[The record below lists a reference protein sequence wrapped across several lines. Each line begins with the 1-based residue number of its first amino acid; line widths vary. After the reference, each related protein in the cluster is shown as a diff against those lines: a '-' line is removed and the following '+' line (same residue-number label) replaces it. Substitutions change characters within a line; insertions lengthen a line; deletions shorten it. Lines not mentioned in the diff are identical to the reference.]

1 MFHRRVVSHAH
12 RALASTLAGALALT
26 VGVTSLDGLAW
37 AAPTSPAL
45 AKGGASLSASVEMLR
60 SLGLVD
66 EAGRAIV
73 HEAVVD
79 GRAYAAGA
87 LETLVFDGATDLTR
101 TATVDGAAV
110 ALRDI
115 KTMFEIESEVAR
127 LNETYFTDKPLT
139 DAHRSSVSSL
149 LSQIE
154 SSGLQIA
161 AAAEPRD
168 EGYAQQDLT
177 VAITGDL
184 DLAPGGSK
192 TITLTLS
199 AVPAQDVSVMVR
211 PIDGSARY
219 RTHYTGRLGTTT
231 AIERSGEAF
240 PIEFL
245 SGTTNLTETLTFTA
259 AEPALAPTDPI
270 TEVWDGKKSFLVEFS
285 RLRGAL
291 FTDGKT
297 YASVHGTVSR
307 SDPEYAQ
314 QQFEEIVPAQAVLAR
329 GLIAEPG
336 GATSYSSPK
345 TLQMTMTDGRASIDA
360 SNEVFYYSGATSQG
374 AMRYQINFG
383 PLSADVRRKFS
394 RNEVSRLLLDFD
406 DWHLISGASTIDATF
421 GLANGPGFS
430 TYCQSLDASMP
441 TSARGP
447 RSVDVGRNEP
457 LDFPSAFVRAAAGQN
472 SSCPNPSLFLDVGL
486 ETAVAQTPDRSH
498 TGWNINFSQLQVSV
512 VESLPSLV
520 SVRAVAGTY
529 PTGSLMPLTA
539 VYSEPVKDPRLILPT
554 IDERSIELPTQDA
567 GTSEEH
573 TFFLEV
579 ADPQMVEF
587 TGLWTGAKSTG
598 QDRNGVNVS
607 TTDREPV
614 DVSGR
619 GAIAFPGDPVSE
631 IVQTSVSHTQFPATA
646 TNGGVTVAL
655 APSGPLRAE
664 AAANQG
670 RVRSVMAS
678 VGGVDHLF
686 ALSMNSQGTA
696 LTASFPVTSSP
707 TFARKRVELFIN
719 DGTEAAPEWRALVGT
734 PYYADFD
741 VEAVI
746 LLEADDLQIQYPNA
760 WGAPPYAIRADD
772 PIQQLTFTH
781 DKPAATYLAP
791 DQFEWSLLGT
801 DSDFGTIASIDPAT
815 GEIIPTGAAPGTV
828 VPVLTAKNGP
838 YADVTVTG
846 AEIQLITD
854 GVPYLRL
861 PGTSGAMSIK
871 RGEDPTLRWVSNVA
885 YLNSTAI
892 PPKATDYLVDVF
904 AGDVSQVDMVSR
916 LGETGS
922 LGPIASATV
931 PGEASWTVPPGLV
944 TEVSPFGGPTYSFL
958 VRVVNPYTPSQT
970 LTAAG
975 GIVVMPPPVTVELSS
990 NADGDAVLDSHGNVR
1005 FSWTMTE
1012 FDMVYSGGFDFAIA
1026 RDGVVLPGS
1035 QIVFTP
1041 GSAGAPGTF
1050 TFAED
1055 GRLADGVGPTGGSY
1069 TLAIDPLPASQLKS
1083 IYTVS
1088 LKSRNAAS
1096 APWVYASSVLTS
1108 FNQSALQ
1115 ILVDGAAPQGRT
1127 TVSNAGFAA
1136 TATSAEL
1143 LRAYREDRL
1152 SLRSVVSVNY
1162 SSDAWR
1168 AVADRLAWESSDTS
1182 VASLHVR
1189 QGPLL
1194 KNVEANPGMT
1204 LPPATDL
1211 PLAGHRDGETTI
1223 TATHA
1228 ATGSQVSLDVSVETL
1243 TNKLYLFQFSPQ
1255 VATDVEFT
1263 DTRGTVHRL
1272 RTDAAGSLAAYVADG
1287 IASDVKARSVSDGET
1302 YLGTLRAQAL
1312 VSGERDWTRM
1322 EQYPVNRLSLL
1333 PAATVKLV
1341 LTGPDGP
1348 YVGEV
1353 LINGGIY
1360 KNGSYAAGSQLAPR
1374 GQPQAMRSDGR
1385 GTVTVEWDVSA
1396 LADDGVGLEAGTV
1409 LSYAFEIR
1417 VPGNR
1422 YRPETVTV
1430 DEAVGQA
1437 ARVPETT
1444 AAVQLAEARA
1454 GTFGVLARQW
1464 VLGEGGTVLSTTGA
1478 RSIGVSDRQR
1488 EVTLRSTMYTA
1499 GLPAPGASLRGW
1511 VVDETG
1517 TRPTSQTSR
1526 AIQHPFSTF
1535 VVVETDLVINEST
1548 LWMPTGE
1555 RRSLTVKLG
1564 HPDGRTMASF
1574 TSEVSVANSVGLVL
1588 DPTDAV
1594 AEVTD
1599 SMVAGSVAKPQP
1611 SGVNKIV
1618 QYGLD
1623 FLSNIEIGN
1632 ENLNVLISPTD
1643 DPFQFNT
1650 LVTTSLG
1657 SEIEHANLEPGW
1669 QVGPHSIFYDP
1680 EESVDLSFLPSQ
1692 KDQIDMAR
1700 GNYDPDGDLDEAI
1713 RDGGTSGL
1721 DYSFG
1726 MSGYFEGLIVYDVSR
1741 AAWRFEVVGGGF
1753 EAGGSMSY
1761 NWTNNF
1767 TVGPV
1772 PLTVSLEIGGSL
1784 AVNWGA
1790 HRLVEQATVDGVTWA
1805 WADPSRSSVTDHIVG
1820 LRVAA
1825 YIDAFAGLGFDLGVV
1840 GAKIGIF
1847 GRIGIEYNN
1856 SWLMRPSLASSADRT
1871 RYGNSL
1877 RLNGELGIKAEV
1889 KFLIFSAS
1897 ATLLSVEFA
1906 SDLWRWNHWDLISEY
1921 WLATTGRNVDG
1932 SVAEAQAAAQA
1943 YASQFALASSM
1954 GRSVWEVE
1962 NRDYLDL
1969 APRTWPT
1976 QASLARASRVVQMVS
1991 AVAAETPT
1999 AVQTNANPYSAPVA
2013 ADDGGGFVYLSD
2025 LGSTDATRTRA
2036 AWAESTATGYV
2047 DHGMIAAGG
2056 YGDAQLAFDGDL
2068 GTGMAAWVRVA
2079 TGGAADYA
2087 GETAPSDV
2095 AAMAQSTEVFASVRQ
2110 DGQWRTQQLTANSAP
2125 DVGPA
2130 VATTGSRAIVAWRT
2144 GLAQGSDAATVGS
2157 YGTIAYRTWDA
2168 ARGWSPAT
2176 EVLYSGSDGPVVG
2189 LDAEIGADG
2198 TAAVAYT
2205 TTSPDG
2211 STQVRYAIVDTD
2223 PAAALTADQA
2233 GQGLNRVVQAIQ
2245 VTSDDQPDTNPRLAT
2260 ATSGGEDLFV
2270 LGWHHE
2276 DRDLDTSEVTS
2287 DIRLT
2292 AFDSTGALRPDLP
2305 ESLAATADGQA
2316 PAMDFHLVEGTGGRV
2331 EDLAI
2336 VWPSAEVP
2344 DDPAGTGPLAATGSL
2359 VGVRLGREGGQV
2371 MASAPTVLAT
2381 AADGVS
2387 VDAHTAWGA
2396 DAGSLGFLF
2405 VGSKATG
2412 QVETVPGTDGEP
2424 SASFPVT
2431 VAGIYA
2437 ATGTFTSEF
2446 EVDSVLP
2453 SYQDL
2458 AVNADLPV
2466 GLTVHNTGASTI
2478 TTLRVEFI
2486 DPGASQGV
2494 VARTLDDFGLA
2505 PGASTAVNVFYPV
2518 GETIVSPGY
2527 RVVADFADGTS
2538 HAVDGDLYLT
2548 FNDVGIGDIAVI
2560 KEADGERD
2568 IAVPLYN
2575 ASAYPLAGSGRTVK
2589 VGFFADAGVDSPAL
2603 PTISVSDDATLAAI
2617 DAGAYVTTLAE
2628 PLDVAEWLDAHG
2640 GGAEIPEDGIE
2651 LYVKAWIEE
2660 DGKAIRET
2668 GDANNLTRVTFASLA
2683 ASGTDSGV
2691 AVDTQM
2697 AADGSQT
2704 VAQVEV
2710 RNLSLAPRTGGS
2722 LMVSLVDDAGQV
2734 VESRWLSGSV
2744 GTLDLG
2750 PEQTVE
2756 GEVRFSGQGSEIET
2770 QYIADV
2776 AEVPYGLASLAMTGI
2791 APEILAGGQ
2800 TQYSYATVNLATTSV
2815 TARANNPAAIVEIL
2829 GDGAVLGSGEGSAT
2843 AVVPIGRASADGA
2856 SRQTR
2861 IQVRVTAAGDPRGVA
2876 TYAVAVDNRRDDGLV
2891 DLRLRSDP
2899 EPDGEWIGGSGSGGD
2914 PVAVMAW
2921 VAGPRGDWSARDLF
2935 YRLDD
2940 GPPVRVDGFDGWPV
2954 TIVSVGDGRHQV
2966 RAWVSDE
2973 AEQTLGEQTLDL
2985 RIDREGPTAL
2995 ESPTVRSA
3003 DGTALRE
3010 VGSVIVADG
3019 RQLEVSGRFAD
3030 PLSGLAFVNL
3040 VAEGWVRQPLTLVD
3054 GASGLYR
3061 GLVPAD
3067 VRGPLEVEVGDRA
3080 GNVTRFHVGWIA
3092 QPARGIVLTP
3102 GEDHDFGRA
3111 EAGYRQIGGGTVTL
3125 INTGHLATGPLTVQ
3139 MTGANPASF
3148 AATPVSIADVPAG
3161 GRVTLQVAPVPGLA
3175 GPSVHTATMEV
3186 RGEGVSASLGLRFEV
3201 CAAAAGPRDGVDAP
3215 VAAKVTRLASPLKTL
3230 YVAKGTSVRPPIAIS
3245 GTGTGV
3251 AKAAL
3256 TWSSSKPSVATVD
3269 STGRITAKATGT
3281 TTVRAKAASGV
3292 SLKLRVT
3299 VVSEARG
3306 LTSLKAKTGTT
3317 MRVGRA
3323 ARITVT
3329 PRPAKAT
3336 NLTVTFT
3343 SSKPSVIAVD
3353 KAGRLTAKKAGKATI
3368 RIKARGKAVSIPV
3381 RAVAG

>member
-1 MFHRRVVSHAH
+1 M
-12 RALASTLAGALALT
+12 
-26 VGVTSLDGLAW
+26 DGKTY
-37 AAPTSPAL
+37 AA
-45 AKGGASLSASVEMLR
+45 ASLHA
-60 SLGLVD
+60 
-66 EAGRAIV
+66 
-73 HEAVVD
+73 
-79 GRAYAAGA
+79 
-87 LETLVFDGATDLTR
+87 LVFDGATDLTG
-101 TATVDGAAV
+101 TATVDGTTV

-115 KTMFEIESEVAR
+115 KTMFEIESDVAR

-149 LSQIE
+149 LTQIE
-154 SSGLQIA
+154 SGGLQIA
-161 AAAEPRD
+161 AAPEPRD
-168 EGYAQQDLT
+168 DGYAQQDLT

-199 AVPAQDVSVMVR
+199 AVPTGDVSVMVR
-211 PIDGSARY
+211 PIDASARY
-219 RTHYTGRLGTTT
+219 RTHYTAMLGATT

-245 SGTTNLTETLTFTA
+245 AGATDLTETLTFTA
-259 AEPALAPTDPI
+259 TEPALAPTNPI

-285 RLRGAL
+285 KLRGAL

-297 YASVHGTVSR
+297 YASIHGTVSR
-307 SDPEYAQ
+307 SDPEYARGQ
-314 QQFEEIVPAQAVLAR
+314 TERIVPAQGVLAR

-336 GATSYSSPK
+336 GATSYSSPR

-360 SNEVFYYSGATSQG
+360 SHEYFNYSGATSQG
-374 AMRYQINFG
+374 AMRYQLNFG
-383 PLSADVRRKFS
+383 PLPADVQRKFS
-394 RNEVSRLLLDFD
+394 RNEVSRLRLDFD
-406 DWHLISGASTIDATF
+406 DWHLNSAASTIDATF
-421 GLANGPGFS
+421 GLATGPGFS

-441 TSARGP
+441 VSTRGSK
-447 RSVDVGRNEP
+447 SVDVGRAEP

-472 SSCPNPSLFLDVGL
+472 SSCPHPSLFLDIGL

-498 TGWNINFSQLQVSV
+498 TGWNINFSQLEVFV
-512 VESLPSLV
+512 MESLPSLV
-520 SVRAVAGTY
+520 SARAIAGTY

-539 VYSEPVKDPRLILPT
+539 VYSEPVSDPRLILPT
-554 IDERSIELPTQDA
+554 IDGGSMELPTQDA

-579 ADPQMVEF
+579 TDPQTVQF
-587 TGLWTGAKSTG
+587 TGLWTGATSTG
-598 QDRNGVNVS
+598 QDRNGVYVS
-607 TTDREPV
+607 TADRDPV

-619 GAIAFPGDPVSE
+619 GAIAFPGDPTTE
-631 IVQTSVSHTQFPATA
+631 IVQTSVDYTQFPATA
-646 TNGGVTVAL
+646 TMGGVTVAL

-678 VGGVDHLF
+678 VDGVDHLF
-686 ALSMNSQGTA
+686 PLAMNSRGTA
-696 LTASFPVTSSP
+696 LTANFPVTSST

-719 DGTEAAPEWRALVGT
+719 DGTEADPEWHALVGT
-734 PYYADFD
+734 PYYADYD

-746 LLEADDLQIQYPNA
+746 LLEADNLQIQYPTA

-772 PIQQLTFTH
+772 PIQQLTYTH
-781 DKPAATYLAP
+781 DKPAATYQSS

-801 DSDFGTIASIDPAT
+801 ESDFGTIASIDPST
-815 GEIIPTGAAPGTV
+815 GEITPTGAAPGTV

-838 YADVTVTG
+838 YPDVTVTG
-846 AEIQLITD
+846 AEIHLITD

-892 PPKATDYLVDVF
+892 PPKATDYLVDLF
-904 AGDVSQVDMVSR
+904 AGDVSQADMVSR

-931 PGEASWTVPPGLV
+931 PGECSWTAPPGLV
-944 TEVSPFGGPTYSFL
+944 REVSPFGGPTYSFL
-958 VRVVNPYTPSQT
+958 VRAANPYIPSQM
-970 LTAAG
+970 LTTAG
-975 GIVVMPPPVTVELSS
+975 TIVVMPPPVTVELSS
-990 NADGDAVLDSHGNVR
+990 NADGDAVLDSHGDVR

-1012 FDMVYSGGFDFAIA
+1012 FDMVYSGGFEFAIA
-1026 RDGVVLPGS
+1026 RDGVVLPES
-1035 QIVFTP
+1035 RIVFSP
-1041 GSAGAPGTF
+1041 GTGGALGTF
-1050 TFAED
+1050 TVAQD
-1055 GRLADGVGPTGGSY
+1055 GRPADGVGPTGGSF

-1083 IYTVS
+1083 VYTVS
-1088 LKSRNAAS
+1088 VKSRNAAS

-1115 ILVDGAAPQGRT
+1115 ILVDGAMPQGRA
-1127 TVSNAGFAA
+1127 TVSNADFAA
-1136 TATSAEL
+1136 AATSAGL
-1143 LRAYREDRL
+1143 LQAYREDRL

-1168 AVADRLAWESSDTS
+1168 AVADRLAWESSDDS

-1194 KNVEANPGMT
+1194 KSLAASPGMT

-1243 TNKLYLFQFSPQ
+1243 TNKLYLFQFSPR

-1263 DTRGTVHRL
+1263 DTRGTVYRL

-1302 YLGTLRAQAL
+1302 YLGTLRATML

-1341 LTGPDGP
+1341 LNGPEGP
-1348 YVGEV
+1348 YAGEV

-1360 KNGSYAAGSQLAPR
+1360 KNGAYAAGSQLAPR
-1374 GQPQAMRSDGR
+1374 GQPLTMRSDGR
-1385 GTVTVEWDVSA
+1385 GTVIVDWDTST
-1396 LADDGVGLEAGTV
+1396 LTEDGLGLEAGTAV
-1409 LSYAFEIR
+1409 SYAFEIQ

-1422 YRPETVTV
+1422 YRSETVTV
-1430 DEAVGQA
+1430 DSAVGQA
-1437 ARVPETT
+1437 ARIPETT
-1444 AAVQLAEARA
+1444 ATVQFVEARA
-1454 GTFGVLARQW
+1454 GTFGVLASQW
-1464 VLGEGGTVLSTTGA
+1464 VIGEGGTVLSTTGA

-1517 TRPTSQTSR
+1517 TRPASQTSR

-1564 HPDGRTMASF
+1564 YPDGRTMASF
-1574 TSEVSVANSVGLVL
+1574 NSEVSVANSVGLVL

-1594 AEVTD
+1594 AEVTE
-1599 SMVAGSVAKPQP
+1599 SMVAGSVAKPEP

-1650 LVTTSLG
+1650 LVTTALG

-1669 QVGPHSIFYDP
+1669 QVGPHSVFYDP

-1700 GNYDPDGDLDEAI
+1700 GNYDPDGDMDEAI
-1713 RDGGTSGL
+1713 KDGGTSGL

-1726 MSGYFEGLIVYDVSR
+1726 MSGYFEGLIVYDV
-1741 AAWRFEVVGGGF
+1741 AKAVWRFEVVGGGF

-1805 WADPSRSSVTDHIVG
+1805 WADPARSSVTDHIVG

-1856 SWLMRPSLASSADRT
+1856 SWLMRPSLASSSDRT

-1932 SVAEAQAAAQA
+1932 TVAEAQAAARA
-1943 YASQFALASSM
+1943 YASQFALASM
-1954 GRSVWEVE
+1954 GRGVWEVE
-1962 NRDYLDL
+1962 DRDYLDL
-1969 APRTWPT
+1969 APRTWPRT
-1976 QASLARASRVVQMVS
+1976 ASLARAARVVRMAS
-1991 AVAAETPT
+1991 AAATETPT
-1999 AVQTNANPYSAPVA
+1999 AIQTNANPYSAPVA
-2013 ADDGGGFVYLSD
+2013 ADDGAGFVYLSD

-2036 AWAESTATGYV
+2036 AWAESTSTGYV

-2056 YGDAQLAFDGDL
+2056 YGDAQLAFDGDSA
-2068 GTGMAAWVRVA
+2068 TGMAAWVRVA
-2079 TGGAADYA
+2079 TGGTSDYA

-2095 AAMAQSTEVFASVRQ
+2095 AAMAQSTEVFASVRA
-2110 DGQWRTQQLTANSAP
+2110 DGRWRTQQLTANSAP
-2125 DVGPA
+2125 DIGPA

-2144 GLAQGSDAATVGS
+2144 GLAQGSDVTTVGS
-2157 YGTIAYRTWDA
+2157 YTTIAYRTWDA
-2168 ARGWSPAT
+2168 TAGWSPAA

-2189 LDAEIGADG
+2189 LDVEISPDG

-2211 STQVRYAIVDTD
+2211 TTEVRYAIVDTD
-2223 PAAALTADQA
+2223 PAAALTPERA

-2245 VTSDDQPDTNPRLAT
+2245 ATSDDQPDENPRLAT
-2260 ATSGGEDLFV
+2260 ATSDGEDLFV
-2270 LGWHHE
+2270 LGWHHD
-2276 DRDLDTSEVTS
+2276 DRDLATSQVTS
-2287 DIRLT
+2287 DIRLA
-2292 AFDSTGALRPDLP
+2292 AFDSTGALHPDLP
-2305 ESLAATADGQA
+2305 ESLAATAGGEA
-2316 PAMDFHLVEGTGGRV
+2316 PATDFQIVEGAGGRV

-2336 VWPSAEVP
+2336 VWPDAEVP
-2344 DDPAGTGPLAATGSL
+2344 DDAAGTGPVAATGSL
-2359 VGVRLGREGGQV
+2359 LGVRLGREGGHV

-2381 AADGVS
+2381 AAEGVS
-2387 VDAHTAWGA
+2387 LDAYTAWGTN
-2396 DAGSLGFLF
+2396 AGSLGLVF
-2405 VGSKATG
+2405 VGSRATG
-2412 QVETVPGTDGEP
+2412 QVETVPGTAGEP

-2431 VAGIYA
+2431 VAGIYGA
-2437 ATGTFTSEF
+2437 SGEFANEF

-2453 SYQDL
+2453 SYRDL
-2458 AVNADLPV
+2458 AVDADLPV
-2466 GLTVHNTGASTI
+2466 GLTIHNTGTSTI
-2478 TTLRVEFI
+2478 ATLRVEFM
-2486 DPGASQGV
+2486 DPGASQGE

-2518 GETIVSPGY
+2518 GETIVNPHY

-2538 HAVDGDLYLT
+2538 HTVDGDLYLT
-2548 FNDVGIGDIAVI
+2548 LNDVGVGEVTVI

-2589 VGFFADAGVDSPAL
+2589 LGFFADATVDSPAL

-2617 DAGAYVTTLAE
+2617 DAGAYVTTLTE

-2640 GGAEIPEDGIE
+2640 GGSEIPESGIP

-2660 DGKAIRET
+2660 NGNHIRDL
-2668 GDANNLTRVTFASLA
+2668 GDANNLTRVTFASLT
-2683 ASGTDSGV
+2683 ASGPASGV
-2691 AVDTQM
+2691 AVDSQM
-2697 AADGSQT
+2697 EADGSGT
-2704 VAQVEV
+2704 VAQVAV
-2710 RNLSLAPRTGGS
+2710 HNLSLAPRTGGS
-2722 LMVSLVDDAGQV
+2722 LLVTLVDDAGQP
-2734 VESRWLSGSV
+2734 VESRWLSGAV
-2744 GTLDLG
+2744 GGIDLG
-2750 PEQTVE
+2750 PEQVVE
-2756 GEVRFSGQGSEIET
+2756 GEVHFAGQGSGIET
-2770 QYIADV
+2770 RYIAEV
-2776 AEVPYGLASLAMTGI
+2776 AEVPYGLASLGMSGI
-2791 APEILAGGQ
+2791 AQEVLVGER
-2800 TQYSYATVNLATTSV
+2800 TQYAFTTVNLATTTV
-2815 TARANNPAAIVEIL
+2815 TARANNPAAIVEVL
-2829 GDGAVLGSGEGSAT
+2829 GDGSVLASGEGTAT
-2843 AVVPIGRASADGA
+2843 AMVPIGRASTDGG
-2856 SRQTR
+2856 SQRTEV
-2861 IQVRVTAAGDPRGVA
+2861 QVRVTAPGDPRGVA
-2876 TYAVAVDNRRDDGLV
+2876 AYEVTVNNRRDDGRV

-2899 EPDGEWIGGSGSGGD
+2899 VPDGEWIGGSGTGGD

-2921 VAGPRGDWSARDLF
+2921 VAGPRVDWSARDLF
-2935 YRLDD
+2935 YQVDD
-2940 GPPVRVDGFDGWPV
+2940 GPPVRVDGFDGWPM
-2954 TIVSVGDGRHQV
+2954 TIVSLADGRHRV

-2973 AEQTLGEQTLDL
+2973 AERRLGERTLDL

-2995 ESPTVRSA
+2995 ESPTVRGS
-3003 DGTALRE
+3003 DGTALNQ

-3030 PLSGLAFVNL
+3030 SLSGLAFVNL
-3040 VAEGWVRQPLTLVD
+3040 VADGWIRQPLTLID
-3054 GASGLYR
+3054 GPSGLYR
-3061 GLVPAD
+3061 GPVPAD
-3067 VRGPLEVEVGDRA
+3067 IRGPLEVEVGDHA
-3080 GNVTRFHVGWIA
+3080 GNVTRFHAGWIA

-3102 GEDHDFGRA
+3102 GEDRDFGRA
-3111 EAGYRQIGGGTVTL
+3111 EAGYRQMGGGTVTL
-3125 INTGHLATGPLTVQ
+3125 VNIGHLATGPLSVQ
-3139 MTGANPASF
+3139 MTGANPTSF
-3148 AATPVSIADVPAG
+3148 AATPVSIADVPPG
-3161 GRVTLQVAPVPGLA
+3161 GRVTLQVAPVTGLA
-3175 GPSVHTATMEV
+3175 GPSLHTATMEV
-3186 RGEGVSASLGLRFEV
+3186 RGDGVSASLGVRFDV
-3201 CAAAAGPRDGVDAP
+3201 GAPAAGPRDGVDAP
-3215 VAAKVTRLASPLKTL
+3215 ATPATVTRLASPLTRL
-3230 YVAKGTSVRPPIAIS
+3230 YVAKGTGMRLPIAIS
-3245 GTGTGV
+3245 GTGNV

-3269 STGRITAKATGT
+3269 STGRIKAKATGT
-3281 TTVRAKAASGV
+3281 TTVRVKAASGV
-3292 SLKLRVT
+3292 SLKLTVK
-3299 VVSEARG
+3299 VVSTARD
-3306 LTSLKAKTGTT
+3306 LTSLKAKTGKT

-3323 ARITVT
+3323 ARIAVT
-3329 PRPAKAT
+3329 PRPASAT
-3336 NLTVTFT
+3336 NVTVTFT

-3353 KAGRLTAKKAGKATI
+3353 KAGRLTAKKPGKATI
-3368 RIKARGKAVSIPV
+3368 RVKARGKTVSLPV